1 MHHFATIAIAMI
13 AAALCGCAMRHTMT
27 PVKATELLR
36 TDKSWDGKPLPEYP
50 QGKPELVVVRY
61 EVAPGAKLGWHH
73 HPSINYGIIEQ
84 GEITV
89 IGLDGKE
96 TTFRAGDPAVEMVG
110 TIHRGE
116 NRGND
121 PTVINMFYISP
132 PGIPLAVPH
141 TELEEQ

>member
-1 MHHFATIAIAMI
+1 MFFLRACPCDRFVLQGRE
-13 AAALCGCAMRHTMT
+13 AAHRRRLHG
-27 PVKATELLR
+27 LR
-36 TDKSWDGKPLPEYP
+36 IRRVPP
-50 QGKPELVVVRY
+50 PELVVVRY

-116 NRGND
+116 NRGNCG
-121 PTVINMFYISP
+121 TAKL
-132 PGIPLAVPH
+132 GIIFGIQAIKGC
-141 TELEEQ
+141 